1 MRPANWWGGGH
12 ILEWG
17 GKKRGK
23 REGRMTGGRKLEVA
37 HRGEDKPAWPE
48 FSTCPR
54 AAVALPLQHAA
65 LQCARVCVLCASNR
79 VSCVDSH
86 VYIWSWCCKCELCL
100 CSMFTQDG
108 WWGRVL
114 PGKLLCVVKHNYQLQ
129 RRKHCT
135 LNPFHSRI
143 FSRLR
148 REFLPLLYSC
158 NLWPTH
164 SSNRQPS
171 FTPHTST
178 QIWHQTE
185 SL

>member
-1 MRPANWWGGGH
+1 MRPANWWGGH

-23 REGRMTGGRKLEVA
+23 RERRMTGGRKLEVA

-100 CSMFTQDG
+100 CRMFFILAICGPHTHQTGNPPSPHTPPLRSDIKQNHYKQS
-108 WWGRVL
+108 VL
-114 PGKLLCVVKHNYQLQ
+114 SLTSLRCLLKASPVSALSTLNCKTALSRSQLQ
-129 RRKHCT
+129 
-135 LNPFHSRI
+135 
-143 FSRLR
+143 
-148 REFLPLLYSC
+148 
-158 NLWPTH
+158 
-164 SSNRQPS
+164 
-171 FTPHTST
+171 
-178 QIWHQTE
+178 
-185 SL
+185 